1 MNMIKEA
8 KNNKTIIGVDIG
20 GTKVNAGR
28 IIGDTLL
35 ESFLNKIP
43 DNAEYDAQS
52 VIDVVI
58 DTISKVFSAE
68 VEGIGVGIPSVAD
81 RENGIVYDVQNIK
94 SWKEIHL
101 KEILEKEFKVPVFI
115 DNDANCFA
123 IGQRLYGKGKQYEN
137 FVGITIGTGIGGGII
152 NKGSLLNDS
161 NCGAGEFGMLP
172 YLDGI
177 LEDYCSGQFF
187 IKKIGI
193 NGTEI
198 LKKAKDNDKDAIDI
212 YKQFGKHLGVA
223 IKSIMYSVDPKVIIL
238 AGSIISAREYFED
251 AMWDEIQT
259 FAFTRSINKL
269 KIEWSDTEGDF
280 QVFGAAAVYLDRCK
294 NL

>member
-1 MNMIKEA
+1 MMKESMI
-8 KNNKTIIGVDIG
+8 NKTIVGVDIG
-20 GTKVNAGR
+20 GTKINAGR
-28 IIGDTLL
+28 IVGDTLL
-35 ESFLNKIP
+35 ESYLNKIP
-43 DNAEYDAQS
+43 ETAEYDAQS
-52 VIDVVI
+52 VIDAVI

-81 RENGIVYDVQNIK
+81 REKGIVYDVQNIK

-101 KEILEKEFKVPVFI
+101 KEILEREFKVPVFI

-152 NKGSLLNDS
+152 NNGSLLKDS

-193 NGTEI
+193 DGTEI
-198 LKKAKDNDKDAIDI
+198 LKKAKNNDKDAIKI

-223 IKSIMYSVDPKVIIL
+223 IKSIMYTIDPEVIIL
-238 AGSIISAREYFED
+238 AGSIISAREYFEN
-251 AMWDEIQT
+251 AMRDEIKT
-259 FAFTRSINKL
+259 FAFTQSIKKI
-269 KIEWSDTEGDF
+269 KIEWSETAGDF
-280 QVFGAAAVYLDRCK
+280 QIFGAAAVYLDRSK
-294 NL
+294 DL

>member
-1 MNMIKEA
+1 MMKESMI
-8 KNNKTIIGVDIG
+8 NKTIVGVDIG
-20 GTKVNAGR
+20 GTKINAGR
-28 IIGDTLL
+28 IVGDILL
-35 ESFLNKIP
+35 ESYLNKIP
-43 DNAEYDAQS
+43 ETAEYDAQS
-52 VIDVVI
+52 VIDAVI
-58 DTISKVFSAE
+58 DTISKVFSKD

-81 RENGIVYDVQNIK
+81 REKGIVYDVQNIK

-101 KEILEKEFKVPVFI
+101 KEILEREFKVPVFI

-152 NKGSLLNDS
+152 NNGSLLKDY

-193 NGTEI
+193 DGTEI
-198 LKKAKDNDKDAIDI
+198 LKKAKNNDKDAIDI

-223 IKSIMYSVDPKVIIL
+223 IKSIMYTIDPEVIIL
-238 AGSIISAREYFED
+238 AGSIISAREYFENT
-251 AMWDEIQT
+251 MWEEIQT
-259 FAFTRSINKL
+259 FAFTKSIKKI
-269 KIEWSDTEGDF
+269 KIEWSETAGDF
-280 QVFGAAAVYLDRCK
+280 QIFGAAAVYLDRCK
-294 NL
+294 DL

>member
-1 MNMIKEA
+1 MSKEIQIK
-8 KNNKTIIGVDIG
+8 NRTVVGVDIG

-28 IIGDTLL
+28 VCGENLL
-35 ESFLNKIP
+35 DSYLSKIP
-43 DNAEYDAQS
+43 PDAEHNAQS

-58 DTISKVFSAE
+58 DTIAKVFTSE

-81 RENGIVYDVQNIK
+81 REKGIVYDVQNIK
-94 SWKEIHL
+94 SWQEIHL
-101 KEILEKEFKVPVFI
+101 KEILEAKFKVPVFI

-123 IGQRLYGKGKQYEN
+123 IGQRLYGKGKEHEN

-152 NKGSLLNDS
+152 NKGSLLKDS

-193 NGTEI
+193 EGVEI
-198 LKKAKDNDKDAIDI
+198 LKRARNNDSDAIDI

-223 IKSIMYSVDPKVIIL
+223 IKSIMYTLDPEVIII
-238 AGSIISAREYFED
+238 AGSIMSAREYFEKT
-251 AMWDEIQT
+251 MWDEIKT
-259 FAFTRSINKL
+259 FAFTQSAKKI
-269 KIEWSDTEGDF
+269 KIEWSETEGDF
-280 QVFGAAAVYLDRCK
+280 QVFGAAAVYLDRSS